1 MKKAIPPLSVD
12 TPELNKVLEVSE
24 DSQRIGEFLE
34 WLAEQEIVLA
44 EWVGREYGV
53 GTESLMRISQTREQ
67 LLANYFEIDLVKAEK
82 ERQALLD
89 AIRAENERK

>member
-1 MKKAIPPLSVD
+1 MKTE
-12 TPELNKVLEVSE
+12 TPELNRIIGVSE

-44 EWVGREYGV
+44 EWDDNAGNDADLFQIH
-53 GTESLMRISQTREQ
+53 TTREQ
-67 LLANYFEIDLVKAEK
+67 LLADYFEIDLVKAEK

-89 AIRAENERK
+89 EVRAENERKT

>member
-1 MKKAIPPLSVD
+1 MKTK
-12 TPELNKVLEVSE
+12 TPELNRIIGVSE

-34 WLAEQEIVLA
+34 WLAEQEITLA
-44 EWVGREYGV
+44 KWNDNEEELFEIRQ
-53 GTESLMRISQTREQ
+53 SREQ

-89 AIRAENERK
+89 EVRAENERKT

>member
-1 MKKAIPPLSVD
+1 MKKTD
-12 TPELNKVLEVSE
+12 TTELDKIVKVHE

-44 EWVGREYGV
+44 EWTGSDCDECGD
-53 GTESLMRISQTREQ
+53 EPLMRISQNREQ

-89 AIRAENERK
+89 TVRADNEVKP